1 MEEKNLNTEG
11 NAMENTFKVINDMGE
26 EIMCDV
32 LFTFDSEETKKSYIV
47 YTDNSK
53 DESGNIQVFAS
64 IYDPNQENQKLEP
77 ITTEQEWKVIE
88 TILNTLQ
95 EEIKK
100 KMEDTANNSEESN
113 EQ

>member
-1 MEEKNLNTEG
+1 MEEKN
-11 NAMENTFKVINDMGE
+11 MENTFKIINDNGE

-47 YTDNSK
+47 YTDNST
-53 DESGNIQVFAS
+53 DDSGNVQVFAS
-64 IYDPNQENQKLEP
+64 IYDPKQRDQKLEP

-100 KMEDTANNSEESN
+100 KIDSAAEDGNN

>member
-1 MEEKNLNTEG
+1 MEN
-11 NAMENTFKVINDMGE
+11 NTFKVINNEGKE
-26 EIMCDV
+26 VTCDI

-53 DESGNIQVFAS
+53 DEEGNVQVFAS
-64 IYDPNQENQKLEP
+64 IYDPTQQNPKLEP
-77 ITTEQEWKVIE
+77 IETDQEWKIIE

-100 KMEDTANNSEESN
+100 KAEESN
-113 EQ
+113 NENNGQ

>member
-1 MEEKNLNTEG
+1 MEN
-11 NAMENTFKVINDMGE
+11 NTFKVINNEGKE
-26 EIMCDV
+26 VTCDI

-53 DESGNIQVFAS
+53 DEEGNVQVFAS
-64 IYDPNQENQKLEP
+64 IYDPTQQNPKLEP
-77 ITTEQEWKVIE
+77 IETDQEWKIIE

-100 KMEDTANNSEESN
+100 KAEESN
-113 EQ
+113 NGNNEQ

>member
-1 MEEKNLNTEG
+1 MEN
-11 NAMENTFKVINDMGE
+11 NTFKVINNEGKE
-26 EIMCDV
+26 VTCDI

-53 DESGNIQVFAS
+53 DEEGNVQVFAS
-64 IYDPNQENQKLEP
+64 IYDPTQQNPKLEP
-77 ITTEQEWKVIE
+77 IETDQEWKIIE

-100 KMEDTANNSEESN
+100 KAEESN
-113 EQ
+113 NENNEQ

>member
-1 MEEKNLNTEG
+1 MNNKNS
-11 NAMENTFKVINDMGE
+11 FKIINDKGE
-26 EIMCDV
+26 EIICDI

-53 DESGNIQVFAS
+53 DEEGNIQVFAS
-64 IYDPNQENQKLEP
+64 IYDPNIEDQKLEP
-77 ITTEQEWKVIE
+77 ITTEKEWKVIE

-100 KMEDTANNSEESN
+100 KIEGTADSNNEGN

>member
-1 MEEKNLNTEG
+1 MEN
-11 NAMENTFKVINDMGE
+11 MENTFKIINDKGE

-47 YTDNSK
+47 YTDNSR
-53 DESGNIQVFAS
+53 DAEGNVQVFAS
-64 IYDPNQENQKLEP
+64 IYDPNQEDQKLEP

-100 KMEDTANNSEESN
+100 KIDSAAENN